1 MNKKTN
7 LLIYLALILFIF
19 TIILSLYGFIIDDAI
34 GFGDAIYQTIQLFKL
49 GAPIP
54 EKSIFIN
61 IARFLAPL
69 VLILGG
75 VQLLVFGLKE
85 FCLWTFKEHT
95 IILGYSQV
103 GREIKKK
110 LGNKKNYK
118 VIIVDPSLEKTKYSF
133 NQISL
138 KEEAN
143 EEFLTYMSSVF
154 KRAQNVIIA
163 TDNDYINLKLGM
175 IIRNQHQELLMYIR
189 IEQLQNFEFKDE
201 KIKICQSNYSIDL
214 ENTKDSL
221 LIILGGGIIGKEI
234 LNKNVN
240 KNKVVLLEQSKNII
254 NKLKDEYDEERVCY
268 KRTDVTMVTENDI
281 KQILSYYP
289 ANIPVYIYMCL
300 GGDWLGFKTA
310 YEWSKWKIWENNNAK
325 IYLCNDNINQKLLD
339 NCNISKKIVIL
350 KNIETKIQINV

>member
-19 TIILSLYGFIIDDAI
+19 TIVLSLYGFIIDDAI

-49 GAPIP
+49 GAPTP

-95 IILGYSQV
+95 IILGYSQA

-110 LGNKKNYK
+110 LDKKNHK

-133 NQISL
+133 NQIFL

-143 EEFLTYMSSVF
+143 EEFLTYMSNVF

-201 KIKICQSNYSIDL
+201 KIKICQSSYSIDL

-234 LNKNVN
+234 LNKNID
-240 KNKVVLLEQSKNII
+240 KNKVILLEQSENII

-281 KQILSYYP
+281 NTQILSLYHENKP
-289 ANIPVYIYMCL
+289 IHIYMCL

-310 YEWSKWKIWENNNAK
+310 YQWSKWEIWKNKNVK
-325 IYLCNDNINQKLLD
+325 IYLCGDNINPKLLD
-339 NCNISKKIVIL
+339 NCNIHKELVVLKKIKTEV
-350 KNIETKIQINV
+350 KN